1 MNVQILEIIGLTC
14 TIVDST
20 NKELVGITGKII
32 NENKNMLTLNTKF
45 GEKLIPKNICKFKI
59 TKNNDT
65 ITISGS
71 QLLTYPYER
80 LEVLS

>member
-1 MNVQILEIIGLTC
+1 MNVPILEIIGLTC

-32 NENKNMLTLNTKF
+32 NENKNMLTLNTKS
-45 GEKLIPKNICKFKI
+45 GEKLIPKNTCEFKI
-59 TKNNDT
+59 TKNHEML
-65 ITISGS
+65 TISGS
-71 QLLTYPYER
+71 LLLKRPHER

>member
-45 GEKLIPKNICKFKI
+45 GEKLIPKNICEFKI
-59 TKNNDT
+59 TKNNE
-65 ITISGS
+65 ILTISGS
-71 QLLTYPYER
+71 LLSKRPHER

>member
-32 NENKNMLTLNTKF
+32 NENKNVLTLNTKF
-45 GEKLIPKNICKFKI
+45 GEKLI
-59 TKNNDT
+59 TKNNEVL
-65 ITISGS
+65 TISGS
-71 QLLTYPYER
+71 LLLKRPHER

>member
-1 MNVQILEIIGLTC
+1 MNTPIIEIIGLIC
-14 TIVDST
+14 TVVDST
-20 NKELVGITGKII
+20 NKKLVGITGKII
-32 NENKNMLTLNTKF
+32 TENKNMLTLDTES
-45 GEKLIPKNICKFKI
+45 GEKLIPKNTCEFNI

>member
-1 MNVQILEIIGLTC
+1 MNIPILEIIGLTC

-32 NENKNMLTLNTKF
+32 NENKNVLTLNTKF
-45 GEKLIPKNICKFKI
+45 GEKLIPKNTCEFNI